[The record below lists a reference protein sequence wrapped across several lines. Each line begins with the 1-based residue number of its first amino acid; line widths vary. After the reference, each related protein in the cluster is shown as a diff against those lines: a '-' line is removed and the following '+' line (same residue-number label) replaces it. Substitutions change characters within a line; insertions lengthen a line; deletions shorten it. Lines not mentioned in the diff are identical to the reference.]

1 MMTVKE
7 LVFGSDEL
15 TPKQENLRQLIMYP
29 FAGVFTALAN
39 FISFVIMDLIITES
53 IDISFF
59 GHAYD
64 SSLLIKQLVSWVVTI
79 VTAHYTNRLF
89 VFRSHGNYF
98 LELLGFAAARLL
110 SFFLIEVSLFSFM
123 VYWVESHM
131 GLEQRTVLFSI
142 FGFKCTCLY
151 VIKIVSNCVL
161 ILMNYIMSKWVV
173 FKARNKRG
181 KSEEI
186 IEDD

>member
-1 MMTVKE
+1 MKVKE
-7 LVFGSDEL
+7 LLFGSDDL

-29 FAGVFTALAN
+29 FAGIFTALAN
-39 FISFVIMDLIITES
+39 FVSFVIMDMIITES
-53 IDISFF
+53 IDISLF

-64 SSLLIKQLVSWVVTI
+64 ASLLMKQLVSWVVTI
-79 VTAHYTNRLF
+79 VTAHFTNRLF

-98 LELLGFAAARLL
+98 LELLGFAAARLM

-123 VYWVESHM
+123 VYWVESHL
-131 GLEQRTVLFSI
+131 GIEQRTVLFSI
-142 FGFKCTCLY
+142 LGFNCTCLY

-181 KSEEI
+181 NSEVI